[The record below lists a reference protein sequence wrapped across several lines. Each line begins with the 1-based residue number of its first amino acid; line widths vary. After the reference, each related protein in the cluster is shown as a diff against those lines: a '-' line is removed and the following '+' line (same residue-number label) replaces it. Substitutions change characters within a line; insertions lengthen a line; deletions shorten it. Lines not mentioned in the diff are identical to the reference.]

1 MGRERESALLCS
13 CLYYIGSKY
22 LLSRVSLC
30 DILCK
35 QTGVDK
41 GRRGVIHIKEK
52 QCLEQYQ
59 EEISNFAISLMKL
72 LDC

>member
-1 MGRERESALLCS
+1 MGMENSPLISSMSDGQRESALLCS

-35 QTGVDK
+35 QTGVDG

-52 QCLEQYQ
+52 HCLEQDQ
-59 EEISNFAISLMKL
+59 
-72 LDC
+72 